1 MANKI
6 EFSIIG
12 IDKIT
17 KTLSK
22 ISASISNVVKSIL
35 NVAKKT
41 AIATVALLAFVSV
54 TAAGID
60 ATTNFSN
67 RIGIEVE
74 ELSKLQFAANQA
86 GVETNQFNLATQRM
100 TRRVAEAAQGLGEA
114 QGALRELGID
124 AKAFKDLGI
133 ENQYAILS
141 DKINN
146 AASESDK
153 LRLAFKLFDSEGT
166 SVLQMLKGGGDN
178 MRALA
183 ADAEFLG
190 LVISKKVSASAAHF
204 TGAMGRATG
213 SVKGA
218 SRAITAELMPV
229 LSGLAN
235 RFANSLASSRASIVD
250 FVKDSTI
257 GFFTFIEVIQ
267 QVFSR
272 VHAIFTDRSAFS
284 AFLDSIGEF
293 IKTAG
298 IMFWQLAKIIPT
310 VIWEAVK
317 AGATI
322 LNKLFAIA
330 IGGMPTKDFTD
341 TIVDTVADAFKKASK
356 NISTMTKGPLEEFKN
371 GAVEAAGVMGEAF
384 GINLEAANAKAEE
397 TLAGL
402 MEFGNVAK
410 DVIKTT
416 GEELAEFLVQFD
428 IAYQTWKENMEKSS
442 QEFAASFF
450 NLMTSIIDQISDRM
464 ADAIVEG
471 KSMSE
476 AFKGFMKQVTK
487 QIISMLI
494 KMGIQRLITG
504 AANKTITTS
513 EAGTE
518 FAKMSAATYGNAFAS
533 TAAIPIVGPG
543 MAPGVAASSLA
554 AMQAGSSAA
563 AASGA
568 AMSGIVAQAHDGLTK
583 TKRAGTVYL
592 DRGERVVNERQ
603 NKDLTSFMKNG
614 KSDGGVL
621 IEALNVNIELPPDF
635 DTAGALRD
643 MDSNDWQDIVAGP
656 LYDAMDMLFHKGVKP
671 SSLGA

>member
-6 EFSIIG
+6 EFTIFG

-22 ISASISNVVKSIL
+22 ISSSISKMVKSIL
-35 NVAKKT
+35 NVAKKA

-54 TAAGID
+54 TASGID
-60 ATTNFSN
+60 ATAKFST

-74 ELSKLQFAANQA
+74 ELSKLQFVAKQA

-133 ENQYAILS
+133 EDQYVILS

-166 SVLQMLKGGGDN
+166 SVLQMLKGGSAS

-183 ADAEFLG
+183 ADAKFLG
-190 LVISKKVSASAAHF
+190 LAISKQAAANAEHF
-204 TGAMGRATG
+204 ADSMGRATG
-213 SVKGA
+213 SMKGA

-250 FVKDSTI
+250 FVKDSVV

-284 AFLDSIGEF
+284 AFLDSIGGF
-293 IKTAG
+293 IKVSG
-298 IMFWQLAKIIPT
+298 LMFLQWAKMIPI

-330 IGGMPTKDFTD
+330 VGGMPVEDFTD
-341 TIVDTVADAFKKASK
+341 AITNTVADAFEKATK
-356 NISTMTKGPLEEFKN
+356 NISTMTKGPLDEFKN
-371 GAVEAAGVMGEAF
+371 GAVEVAGIMGEAF

-397 TLAGL
+397 TLIGL
-402 MEFGNVAK
+402 MEFGQVAK
-410 DVIKTT
+410 DTIAAT
-416 GEELAEFLVQFD
+416 GESANEFLTQFQLGY
-428 IAYQTWKENMEKSS
+428 ATWLEQMKSNS
-442 QEFAASFF
+442 QEFASSFF
-450 NLMTSIIDQISDRM
+450 SLMTSIIDQISNRM

-471 KSMSE
+471 KSMSD
-476 AFKGFMKQVTK
+476 AFRGFMKQITK
-487 QIISMLI
+487 QIVAMLI

-543 MAPGVAASSLA
+543 LAPGVAAASLS
-554 AMQAGSSAA
+554 AMQAGAVAA
-563 AASGA
+563 STSGA
-568 AMSGIVAQAHDGLTK
+568 AMSGVVAQAHDGLTR

-603 NKDLTSFMKNG
+603 NKDLMEFMKNG
-614 KSDGGVL
+614 QSSGVL
-621 IEALNVNIELPPDF
+621 IDGMEININLPEDF
-635 DTAGALRD
+635 DTIGALRD

-656 LYDAMDMLFHKGVKP
+656 LYDAMDVLFRKGVKP
-671 SSLGA
+671 SGLGA